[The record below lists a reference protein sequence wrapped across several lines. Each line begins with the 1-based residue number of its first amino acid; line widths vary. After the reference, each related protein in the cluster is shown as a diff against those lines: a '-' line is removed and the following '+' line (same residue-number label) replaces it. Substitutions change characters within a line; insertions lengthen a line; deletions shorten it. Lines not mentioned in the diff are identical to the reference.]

1 MVGKKFLNGRVSR
14 FEFLTSKKEISL
26 LIVLQLE
33 KLNIE
38 WQDMQIIQK
47 LKRDCLHLGDRK
59 FQNPEHNLN
68 EYFDRIA

>member
-1 MVGKKFLNGRVSR
+1 M
-14 FEFLTSKKEISL
+14 
-26 LIVLQLE
+26 LQLE